1 VVLAKPKKK
10 QGKKGKESK
19 LDWFVK
25 IADVSVTDLADNET
39 SNISNGFELKNKK
52 KPDETVIL
60 CCENLETKRAWVK
73 DIKTHFKDHQKM
85 EAARR
90 KYSMTTKQVSTTPTR
105 TRIKSQLPAK
115 GKPDPPP
122 DDGDEE
128 WESKQEQEQHELEP
142 PGFIMPTSRWNNWL
156 EYQDDVFQIS
166 YYYHLDTKETI
177 WQKPCGWT
185 VF

>member
-25 IADVSVTDLADNET
+25 IADVSVTDLADNEA
-39 SNISNGFELKNKK
+39 SHICNGFELKNRK

-60 CCENLETKRAWVK
+60 CCENLETKRAWIK

-90 KYSMTTKQVSTTPTR
+90 KYTMATKLSSYKTPT
-105 TRIKSQLPAK
+105 KAAKPARR
-115 GKPDPPP
+115 KPDPPA

-128 WESKQEQEQHELEP
+128 WKAKQEQEQFDLEP
-142 PGFIMPTSRWNNWL
+142 PGFVHPLSRWNNWL
-156 EYQDDVFQIS
+156 QYTDDNFQIS
-166 YYYHLDTKETI
+166 FYYHLNTKETT
-177 WQKPCGWT
+177 WHKPEAWSH
-185 VF
+185 